1 MARRIKDEKLDT
13 RSARQRLKQ
22 RREPY
27 WCSLSGGLA
36 LGYRKGRTGGH
47 WIARHYAADSGR
59 RYRALG
65 PADDTRE
72 EGVLSFDEAQRRA
85 REWLGRAGS
94 EEAPRGR
101 YTVGHACDDYLAFL
115 QSEGRTAAAVRD
127 AAYRIDAFI
136 RPLLGRLEV
145 AALKAERLRRWR
157 ADLASAGSR
166 LRTRQGDEQRF
177 RPSADERAR
186 KATANRILTTLKAAL
201 NHAFDEEKVGS
212 NNAWGRRVAPFKD
225 VERARIRFLQVDEVR
240 RLVNACEPA
249 FRLIVQAALQTGAR
263 YSEIA
268 RFKVADFD
276 ADSRSIFVDRS
287 KGGKARHVRLSD
299 EGFAFFKQAC
309 RGRPRGEL
317 IFHKDGAPWLK
328 SHQARPMAAACKAAR
343 ISPPIGFHGLRHT
356 YASLLVKNRAPLHV
370 VALNLGHV
378 TKDGQPDVRMV
389 TRHYAHLEPSD
400 VATMIRDLAPKFG
413 FKPDP
418 TVKDLKSGA
427 R

>member
-1 MARRIKDEKLDT
+1 
-13 RSARQRLKQ
+13 
-22 RREPY
+22 
-27 WCSLSGGLA
+27 
-36 LGYRKGRTGGH
+36 
-47 WIARHYAADSGR
+47 
-59 RYRALG
+59 
-65 PADDTRE
+65 
-72 EGVLSFDEAQRRA
+72 
-85 REWLGRAGS
+85 
-94 EEAPRGR
+94 
-101 YTVGHACDDYLAFL
+101 
-115 QSEGRTAAAVRD
+115 
-127 AAYRIDAFI
+127 
-136 RPLLGRLEV
+136 
-145 AALKAERLRRWR
+145 
-157 ADLASAGSR
+157 
-166 LRTRQGDEQRF
+166 
-177 RPSADERAR
+177 
-186 KATANRILTTLKAAL
+186 
-201 NHAFDEEKVGS
+201 
-212 NNAWGRRVAPFKD
+212 VAPFKD
-225 VERARIRFLQVDEVR
+225 VEWARVRFLQVDEVR

-276 ADSRSIFVDRS
+276 ADSRSIFVERS